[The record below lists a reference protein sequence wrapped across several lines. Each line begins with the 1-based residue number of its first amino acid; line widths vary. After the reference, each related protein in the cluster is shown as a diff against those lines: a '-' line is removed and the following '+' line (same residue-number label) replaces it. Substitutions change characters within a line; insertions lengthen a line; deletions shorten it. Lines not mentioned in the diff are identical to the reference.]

1 MIQSKHDQC
10 RYQHLTLANGLR
22 VLLVEDTD
30 TRKSAVSATIAMG
43 HFQDPADCEGLS
55 HLLEHMLFL
64 GCEGYNSPNHLADY
78 LSSWGGHVN
87 AWTGTEHSSFYFDV
101 LTQGLEPALA
111 QFAAMLQ
118 RPEFSATNIESET
131 QSIDAEFRLKQQ
143 DDLRCLY
150 QVHKETCN
158 PEHPFSKFSV
168 GNLQVFSRFSS
179 SELKNMLETM
189 HTEHY
194 RASNITLCVVSD
206 LPLSQSKSMVC
217 NYFESISG
225 GQEASAP
232 NELPPLYLPEQLG
245 LILKVVPIK
254 TARRMI
260 VTFALPDV
268 QPYYRSKPLY
278 LLSHLI
284 GDEGQGSLL
293 YHLKKQG
300 LATNLSAGGGIQGS
314 NFKDFNINL
323 QLTAQG
329 AEQWPKVLSD
339 VFAYLQLI
347 KTEGVSPWR
356 FDERKQFNQL
366 AFDFHDKPKAMDM
379 ASNLSVQM
387 HHYPA
392 EHVLIGD
399 YLMESYEPELVSSLL
414 AQMNPDNMRLKLI
427 MPELK
432 TNREARW
439 YSTPYAVEKL
449 SAPLRQQLLDAP
461 VPASMKLPEANPY
474 LCVRTEPGR
483 ANPEFHLPQPLISD
497 KGFKFW
503 FGQDPDFKQ
512 PKGELYL
519 SFDSGAIEN
528 DPELRCYK
536 RIWTSI
542 VQEKLSQNYYQAM
555 IAGLNFHFYAHQGG
569 FSLHTSGFSDRQ
581 FELAEKMLLDV
592 IRFDFSDSQF
602 ERARARQ
609 WQAMQNNLLNK
620 PINRLFTRLS
630 VLLQPLSDSP
640 LEMLPILDSATPDTM
655 RTMQGRI
662 LEKMHLDGFA
672 YGDFTET
679 EARQFADNINTK
691 VLRDVQPMSAIA
703 RRIVSLESAQRYLL
717 PVRCQPGENAV
728 LLYLQS
734 PDNSITSIASTI
746 LTEQLLAGPFFNQ
759 LRTEKQLG
767 YVVGSGYMP
776 YNQHPGV
783 GFYIQSPNYSLEELV
798 MHIDDF
804 LLKGPELMLS
814 IAEQEWQGVK
824 SSISKQ
830 LIARDTSLSMRSQ
843 RLWLAIG
850 NQDYEFNQQHRLSAQ
865 IQDISRAQVADFFRQ
880 QINKEHPAQ
889 VLLYSQPT
897 QLSHTSLAGQ
907 MISNMTNFKA
917 NAALVP

>member
-1 MIQSKHDQC
+1 VIQSKYDQC

-22 VLLVEDTD
+22 VLLVEDAD
-30 TRKSAVSATIAMG
+30 TKKSAVSATIAMG
-43 HFQDPADCEGLS
+43 HFQDPEDCEGLS

-64 GCEGYNSPNHLADY
+64 GCEGYSSPNHLADY
-78 LSSWGGHVN
+78 LSSRGGHVN

-118 RPEFSATNIESET
+118 KPVFSTASIESEV

-158 PEHPFSKFSV
+158 PDHPFSKFSV

-179 SELKNMLETM
+179 AELRKMLQTM
-189 HTEHY
+189 HAEHY
-194 RASNITLCVVSD
+194 RASNITLCLVSD

-217 NYFESISG
+217 KYFESICTI
-225 GQEASAP
+225 QKASSLKA
-232 NELPPLYLPEQLG
+232 LPPLYLPEQLG
-245 LILKVVPIK
+245 LIIKVVPIK

-284 GDEGQGSLL
+284 GDEGHGSLL

-300 LATNLSAGGGIQGS
+300 LATNLSAGGGIEGR

-329 AEQWPKVLSD
+329 AGQWQKVLSD

-347 KTEGVSPWR
+347 KTEGISPWR

-366 AFDFHDKPKAMDM
+366 AFDFHDKPKAIDM

-399 YLMESYEPELVSSLL
+399 YLMESYEPALISSML
-414 AQMNPDNMRLKLI
+414 ARMNPDNMRLKLI

-432 TNREARW
+432 TNRQARW
-439 YSTPYAVEKL
+439 YATPYAIEKL
-449 SAPLRQQLLDAP
+449 SETLRRQLLDTP

-483 ANPEFHLPQPLISD
+483 ASPEFHLPKPLVSNQ
-497 KGFKFW
+497 GFKFW

-519 SFDSGAIEN
+519 SFDSGAIESN
-528 DPELRCYK
+528 PELRCYK

-542 VQEKLSQNYYQAM
+542 VQEKLSQDYYQAM

-581 FELAEKMLLDV
+581 FELAERMLLDV
-592 IRFDFSDSQF
+592 TRFEFTDSQF

-640 LEMLPILDSATPDTM
+640 LEMLPILDSAIPDTM
-655 RTMQGRI
+655 RAMQSRI
-662 LEKMHLDGFA
+662 LEQMHLDGFA
-672 YGDFTET
+672 YGDFTASQ
-679 EARQFADNINTK
+679 ARQFADSINTK
-691 VLRDVQPMSAIA
+691 VLTNSQPIAAIP
-703 RRIVSLESAQRYLL
+703 RRIVSLESAQRHLL

-746 LTEQLLAGPFFNQ
+746 LTEHLLAGPFFNQ

-776 YNQHPGV
+776 YNQHPGI

-798 MHIDDF
+798 MHIDTF
-804 LLKGPELMLS
+804 LDNGSELMLS
-814 IAEQEWQGVK
+814 IAEQEWQGIK

-830 LIARDTSLSMRSQ
+830 LVASDTSLSMRSQ

-850 NQDYEFNQQHRLSAQ
+850 NQDYDFNQQHRLSDQ
-865 IQDISRAQVADFFRQ
+865 IRDISREQVAAFFRQ
-880 QINKEHPAQ
+880 LVNTEHPAQ
-889 VLLYSQPT
+889 VLLYSQST
-897 QLSHTSLAGQ
+897 QSSNTSLAGQ